1 MSPQNKILIG
11 LAAVVAFAIGFS
23 INMASVSDKVDT
35 ATLLNAKLIVNKT
48 SGLQVEDQLLPA
60 PAEDIELN
68 TVEDSYTTAEDSFAT
83 VKDSYATV
91 EDSLGELTLV
101 NFWASWCAPCREEMP
116 VFENLYRQA
125 STDGFTIIG
134 IALDTPEKAQPML
147 DSMDISYPILYAET
161 TGSSIMESVGNPQG
175 LLPYSLLLDKNGNL
189 LEQVLGQIH
198 EQQIVDW
205 LAKYL

>member
-68 TVEDSYTTAEDSFAT
+68 TFEDSYTTAEDSYTTAEDSFAT
-83 VKDSYATV
+83 VK
-91 EDSLGELTLV
+91 DSLGELTLV

>member
-83 VKDSYATV
+83 VK
-91 EDSLGELTLV
+91 DSLGELTLV

>member
-1 MSPQNKILIG
+1 
-11 LAAVVAFAIGFS
+11 
-23 INMASVSDKVDT
+23 
-35 ATLLNAKLIVNKT
+35 
-48 SGLQVEDQLLPA
+48 
-60 PAEDIELN
+60 
-68 TVEDSYTTAEDSFAT
+68 
-83 VKDSYATV
+83 
-91 EDSLGELTLV
+91 
-101 NFWASWCAPCREEMP
+101 
-116 VFENLYRQA
+116 
-125 STDGFTIIG
+125 
-134 IALDTPEKAQPML
+134 ML

>member
-68 TVEDSYTTAEDSFAT
+68 TFEDSYTTAEDSFAT
-83 VKDSYATV
+83 VK
-91 EDSLGELTLV
+91 DSLGELTLV